1 MEKETIKKIGRGA
14 DEIAYII
21 FCICTLG
28 LAVML
33 RVIMTT
39 AIRRSR

>member
-1 MEKETIKKIGRGA
+1 MDMNKVKRGA
-14 DEIAYII
+14 DEVAYVC

-28 LAVML
+28 LVVVL

-39 AIRRSR
+39 AIRRSRD